1 MAFCFTHYFDFSFQT
16 GTLTG
21 IRVTHQV
28 VYALCRAQKI
38 QCELYPT
45 REVVLSLDP
54 YSGLSFTLWVL
65 MSVHCGHHSILV
77 PPSVTE
83 VMPDLWLTIC
93 SQRKGMLNQS
103 YDFVQNSSLLILLTI
118 NPRLS
123 FVLNHRLSFFL
134 LVS

>member
-1 MAFCFTHYFDFSFQT
+1 MFNDFTFLQNISHLTIIFFLFL

-38 QCELYPT
+38 QCEFYPT

-54 YSGLSFTLWVL
+54 YSGLGFTLWTL
-65 MSVHCGHHSILV
+65 TSVYCGHHSVLI

-83 VMPDLWLTIC
+83 IVPDLWLTIC
-93 SQRKGMLNQS
+93 SQRKG
-103 YDFVQNSSLLILLTI
+103 DFFYLIFCI
-118 NPRLS
+118 S
-123 FVLNHRLSFFL
+123 FTLQIL
-134 LVS
+134 